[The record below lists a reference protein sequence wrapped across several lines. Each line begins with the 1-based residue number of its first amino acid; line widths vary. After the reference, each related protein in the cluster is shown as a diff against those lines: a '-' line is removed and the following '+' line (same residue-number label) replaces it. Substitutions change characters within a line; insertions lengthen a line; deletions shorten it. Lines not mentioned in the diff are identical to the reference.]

1 MTPKRILFVCP
12 DLEGAGGA
20 ERQTRSLILS
30 LDERGHDVALLT
42 LARDGELADEL
53 RARGIPVDC
62 ARMRFRSDVAG
73 WRRALRTARSFGP
86 RIVVSRS
93 VSAQVAGRVLSSRLG
108 VPHVTVEHAGPGLS
122 MRAYRRMLV
131 RFVARSVSR
140 VVAVSE
146 TQIPALRSLGFD
158 EGRIRVIPNGVALN
172 GLHASARE
180 ELGLESEDFVAVLAA
195 ALRPEK
201 QVPLFVRAV
210 ARAAADE
217 PRIRGLVAGTGVDQP
232 AVEEEVARAN
242 GAVRLLG
249 RRADVPAL
257 LEAADVVCLSSSVEA
272 APLVLVEAM
281 AAGRPVL
288 ATRVG
293 GVPELVADG
302 DNGLLVP
309 PGDED
314 AFSSA
319 LVSLARD
326 PALARRLGEMGRT
339 RFRERFTLDRMA
351 AAYDA
356 LFDEVLEEAA

>member
-1 MTPKRILFVCP
+1 MRPKRILFVCP

-20 ERQTRSLILS
+20 ERQTRSLMLA
-30 LDERGHDVALLT
+30 LRERGDEVALLT
-42 LARDGELADEL
+42 VAREGDLAAEL
-53 RARGIPVDC
+53 RARGVPVQC
-62 ARMRFRSDVAG
+62 ARLRFRADPVG
-73 WRRALRTARSFGP
+73 WRRALRAARSFDP
-86 RIVVSRS
+86 QLVVSRS
-93 VSAQVAGRVLSSRLG
+93 VSAEVVGHVVSRRLR
-108 VPHVTVEHAGPGLS
+108 VPHVTVEHAGPGLPLRPYQ
-122 MRAYRRMLV
+122 RALV
-131 RFVARSVSR
+131 RLVARSVSR
-140 VVAVSE
+140 AVAVSSA
-146 TQIPALRSLGFD
+146 QIPTLRSLGFA
-158 EGRIRVIPNGVALN
+158 ESRIRVIPNGVALN
-172 GLHASARE
+172 GMNVSARE
-180 ELGLESEDFVAVLAA
+180 ELGLARDDFVAVLAA

-217 PRIRGLVAGTGVDQP
+217 PRIRGLVAGEGSEQT
-232 AVEEEVARAN
+232 AVEREVERTN

-249 RRADVPAL
+249 RREDVPAL
-257 LEAADVVCLSSSVEA
+257 LEAADVVCLSSAAEA

-293 GVPELVADG
+293 GVAELVG
-302 DNGLLVP
+302 DDGLLVP
-309 PGDED
+309 PGDEG

-351 AAYDA
+351 AAYDE
-356 LFDEVLEEAA
+356 LFDEVLEEAR